1 MLTKTL
7 KNVTRTCQILLG
19 ASVTLFISGCA
30 SDPDIDP
37 ATGYPMWLMSEYIEG
52 GLAASTCVPSSA
64 SFMIDKK
71 MVVASARQELAQQIE
86 LTVDSLDKTYAE
98 RTDVKSGVAA
108 GAVFSSVSQQ
118 LTTQTLEGARIKHM
132 QQLDLRGV
140 PQLCAQVA
148 LEPAQTEAL
157 FKTIAKNSVNE
168 ISPQDEGVLYQQFKA
183 YQAQQ
188 ELDKKKMENRQ

>member
-7 KNVTRTCQILLG
+7 KSSAKTYQFLFCS
-19 ASVTLFISGCA
+19 SVALFLFGCA
-30 SDPDIDP
+30 NDPDVDP
-37 ATGYPMWLMSEYIEG
+37 VTGYPVWLMSEYIEG

-98 RTDVKSGVAA
+98 RTDVKSGIAA

-148 LEPAQTEAL
+148 LEPAQTEEL
-157 FKTIAKNSVNE
+157 FKNIAKNSVNE
-168 ISPQDEGVLYQQFKA
+168 ISPQDESVLYQQFKA

-188 ELDKKKMENRQ
+188 ELDKKKMESSQ